1 MSVKN
6 LTNISSYQTSSNLL
20 ADFELLLQERI
31 VELNRDVERAHN
43 ANVKKRLQELLYLN
57 TYLYKFLFVGL
68 H

>member
-6 LTNISSYQTSSNLL
+6 LTNLSSYQTSPNLL
-20 ADFELLLQERI
+20 ASFERLLQERI
-31 VELNRDVERAHN
+31 LELRKEVDEAAHPRR
-43 ANVKKRLQELLYLN
+43 KKSLQELLYLN